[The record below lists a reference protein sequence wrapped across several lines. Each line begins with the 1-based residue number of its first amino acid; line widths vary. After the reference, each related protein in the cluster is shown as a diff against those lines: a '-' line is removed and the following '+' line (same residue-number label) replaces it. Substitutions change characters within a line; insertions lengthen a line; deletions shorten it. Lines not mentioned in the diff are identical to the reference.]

1 MSKFIIQGKK
11 KLKGEIKVQGAKN
24 AATPCLSAT
33 LLLKGDSLLENI
45 PYILDGEKTK
55 RILERLG
62 ARIESDLTKHRVMIN
77 TDAVCSRPL
86 DFPEVYEIRSSI
98 LLIGPLLARFG
109 RVKILH
115 PGGCHI
121 GARSLDVHLAA
132 FQALGARVQQ
142 EGKYYSLRANKLRG
156 KEIVL
161 SEFSVT
167 ATENLML
174 TACLIPGKTVIKLAA
189 AEPHVQDLASFLKRA
204 GAKIQGAGT
213 HTITIEGVKKLS
225 GVRYKI
231 IPDMIEVGTFI
242 IAGLVTGGEIKVVC
256 LRSDHLDIFLEK
268 LKMAGAC
275 LEIGKDFVKVLPSK
289 NFKPVKIQTLPYP
302 GFPTDLQ
309 APFSV
314 LLTQA
319 RGESLIHD
327 PMYEGR
333 LKYLEELKKMGAQAK
348 ILDPHRAL
356 IYGPTK
362 LQGREIT
369 SFDLR
374 AGATLILA
382 ALAAQGKS
390 VIHRAEEVDRGYEK
404 IEERLE
410 GLGADIRRVN

>member
-1 MSKFIIQGKK
+1 MSKFIIQGGK

-24 AATPCLSAT
+24 AATPCLSAA
-33 LLLKGDSLLENI
+33 LLLKGDSILENI

-62 ARIESDLTKHRVMIN
+62 ARIENDLTKHRVMIN
-77 TDAVCSRPL
+77 TDEVRSRPL
-86 DFPEVYEIRSSI
+86 DFPEVYEMRSSI

-109 RVKILH
+109 RVKIPH

-156 KEIVL
+156 KEIIL

-189 AEPHVQDLASFLKRA
+189 SEPHVQDLASFLKRA

-225 GVRYKI
+225 GIRYKI
-231 IPDMIEVGTFI
+231 IPDMIEAGTFI
-242 IAGLVTGGEIKVVC
+242 IAGLVTKGEIKVVSLC
-256 LRSDHLDIFLEK
+256 SDHLDIFLEK

-333 LKYLEELKKMGAQAK
+333 LKYLEELKKMGAKAK

-356 IYGPTK
+356 IYGPTE
-362 LQGREIT
+362 LRGREIT

-382 ALAAQGKS
+382 ALAAQGRS
-390 VIHRAEEVDRGYEK
+390 VIHRAEEVDRGYER
-404 IEERLE
+404 IEERLSA
-410 GLGADIRRVN
+410 LGADIKRVS